1 MLATSAKDGG
11 SRSGRGVRPDP
22 SAASVGLPQAARG
35 IRRWVYQGLGCLCV
49 ALGALGIPLPGLP
62 TTPFLLLA
70 SYFFLRSS
78 PALHQR
84 LLSSKTLGPMLQDWD
99 RHRGV
104 RPRVKRVAVTACA
117 ALITLSVAFGG
128 LAWPLRLLALAAGAY
143 GIWFVSRLPTVT
155 GGAE

>member
-1 MLATSAKDGG
+1 MQATSATDGG
-11 SRSGRGVRPDP
+11 PRSGRGVRRAPP
-22 SAASVGLPQAARG
+22 TASVGLPQAARG
-35 IRRWVYQGLGCLCV
+35 IRKWVYQGLGCLCV

-84 LLSSKTLGPMLQDWD
+84 LLSSKTFGPTLRDWD

-104 RPRVKRVAVTACA
+104 RPRVKRIAVAACA

-128 LAWPLRLLALAAGAY
+128 SAWPVRLLVLAAGAY

-155 GGAE
+155 DGAE